1 MRVLIIDD
9 EPPARRGIAL
19 RLKRLSDVEV
29 VGESGDG
36 VEALKDILRLTP
48 DLIFLDVQMP
58 GMNGFDVLRAL
69 PEDKMPHV
77 VFLTAFEEHALHA
90 FEVHALDY
98 LLKPINDKRFTATM
112 EYVRGR
118 LNSGTSHTAD
128 QRIKALLDHPLPFSD
143 SSFAIRTGLRTKIV
157 SQEDVLWISAAGD
170 YVELHTRTGAVHL
183 LRETMSALEER
194 LDSAIF
200 LRIHR
205 SCIVRRDQIAEVISE
220 DDGEYVIKLRDGSEH
235 RCSRTYSRMLTGWL
249 QSGKV

>member
-19 RLKRLSDVEV
+19 RLKRHSDVEV

-36 VEALKDILRLTP
+36 VEALKDILKLAP

-69 PEDKMPHV
+69 PEDKIPHV

-98 LLKPINDKRFTATM
+98 LLKPINDQRFTAMM
-112 EYVRGR
+112 EHVRR
-118 LNSGTSHTAD
+118 MLHSASSHAAD
-128 QRIKALLDHPLPFSD
+128 QRIKALLDQPLPFSD

-170 YVELHTRTGAVHL
+170 YVELHARTGAVHL

-194 LDSAIF
+194 LDPAKFI
-200 LRIHR
+200 RIHR
-205 SCIVRRDQIAEVISE
+205 SRILRRDQITEVISE
-220 DDGEYVIKLRDGSEH
+220 DDGEYVIRLLDGSEH
-235 RCSRTYSRMLTGWL
+235 RCSRTYSRILTSWL
-249 QSGKV
+249 QSGRA